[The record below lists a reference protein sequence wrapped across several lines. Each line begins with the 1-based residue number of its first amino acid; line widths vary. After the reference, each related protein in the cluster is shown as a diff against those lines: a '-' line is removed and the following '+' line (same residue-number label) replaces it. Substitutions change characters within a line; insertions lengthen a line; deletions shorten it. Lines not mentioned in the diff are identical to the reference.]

1 MTAAAR
7 AEAMRAAMDRNDA
20 AGATEIALGE
30 ARNLL
35 AAIAIALP
43 SSARA
48 GATWA
53 DHGEAVR
60 VRDALRELAEF
71 VIGPTAG

>member
-1 MTAAAR
+1 VTAAER
-7 AEAMRAAMDRNDA
+7 TDAMRAAMTADDPA
-20 AGATEIALGE
+20 AATDIALGE

-43 SSARA
+43 SSARP

-71 VIGPTAG
+71 VIGPAV

>member
-1 MTAAAR
+1 MTAAEMATS
-7 AEAMRAAMDRNDA
+7 MQAAMAANDPA
-20 AGATEIALGE
+20 AATDLALGE

-43 SSARA
+43 ASARA

-53 DHGEAVR
+53 DHGDAVR

-71 VIGPTAG
+71 VIGPAV

>member
-1 MTAAAR
+1 MVPGGGRVTTDPATAT
-7 AEAMRAAMDRNDA
+7 DA
-20 AGATEIALGE
+20 AILE

-43 SSARA
+43 SSAPPH
-48 GATWA
+48 ATWA

-60 VRDALRELAEF
+60 VLNLLRDLAAI
-71 VIGPTAG
+71 VIGPER

>member
-1 MTAAAR
+1 MTAAER
-7 AEAMRAAMDRNDA
+7 ATSMQAAMAANDPSA
-20 AGATEIALGE
+20 ATDLALSE

-43 SSARA
+43 SSAPAR
-48 GATWA
+48 ATWA

-60 VRDALRELAEF
+60 VRDALRELAEI
-71 VIGPTAG
+71 VIGPAA